1 MEEVLSPKRL
11 KTHSEISRL
20 RQASSVAKIL
30 PRPTCTIG
38 EKYDKL
44 EIICIFWQI
53 MENESRLQNPAADI
67 FEREG
72 KRNFFLAVANGILY
86 IFAEAL
92 LDPTLV
98 LVGFVN
104 RLTQNPILLGL
115 VLPIRDG
122 AWSLPQLWVSGFT
135 QNAPIKIR
143 VYQRMSFVRI
153 LAWFLLAL
161 SMNLILEPRW
171 MLLAFFVCFSIASFA
186 SGIGGLPFLEVVSKT
201 IPPQRRGEM
210 FAWRFGAGG
219 LLGIGGSFLVRWLIS
234 DASPL
239 AFPNNYGALGF
250 SYFLF
255 ASVSLL
261 IFNRIR
267 EDPDQTLVPRRKIGE
282 QWPIAVSFLKSNANY
297 RRLVLTQA
305 MMVLST
311 MAIPF
316 YAIYVQQ
323 EFNVDPKWS
332 GTYLGTLMISNLLSN
347 LFLGRLSRKT
357 DNQKV
362 MHLAASA
369 GAVMILIVLSLALF
383 GNALHVSSTIAAAW
397 LVPVFFLSGIRGT
410 GFGISSSSLLLN
422 IAEPEERSLMIGFT
436 QFLIGIFT
444 LMTSASGFLLKAFG
458 FTPLIL
464 VTLLTQ
470 VVAWL
475 TSARLRDRTESVS

>member
-1 MEEVLSPKRL
+1 
-11 KTHSEISRL
+11 
-20 RQASSVAKIL
+20 
-30 PRPTCTIG
+30 
-38 EKYDKL
+38 
-44 EIICIFWQI
+44 
-53 MENESRLQNPAADI
+53 MENESQFESPATDI

-98 LVGFVN
+98 LVGFVSQ
-104 RLTQNPILLGL
+104 LTQNPILLGL

-135 QNAPIKIR
+135 QNSPLKIR
-143 VYQRMSFVRI
+143 VYQRMSLVRI

-171 MLLAFFVCFSIASFA
+171 MLLTFFICFGIASLA

-234 DASPL
+234 DSSSL
-239 AFPNNYGALGF
+239 AFPHNYGVLGLG
-250 SYFLF
+250 YFLF
-255 ASVSLL
+255 ASTSLL

-267 EDPDQTLVPRRKIGE
+267 EDPEKVLVPRRKLGE
-282 QWPIAVSFLKSNANY
+282 QLPIAIAFLKSNSNY
-297 RRLVLTQA
+297 RRLVITQA

-311 MAIPF
+311 MAVPF

-332 GTYLGTLMISNLLSN
+332 GTYLGALMISNLLSN

-369 GAVMILIVLSLALF
+369 GGGMILLVLLLSLF
-383 GNALHVSSTIAAAW
+383 GNALHITATVAAVW
-397 LVPVFFLSGIRGT
+397 LIPVFILSGIRGT

-422 IAEPEERSLMIGFT
+422 IAEPGERSLMIGFT

-444 LMTSASGFLLKAFG
+444 LLTSVSGFLLKAFG

-464 VTLLTQ
+464 ITLATQ
-470 VVAWL
+470 IFAWW
-475 TSARLRDRTESVS
+475 TSFHLRDRTEPAA

>member
-1 MEEVLSPKRL
+1 
-11 KTHSEISRL
+11 
-20 RQASSVAKIL
+20 
-30 PRPTCTIG
+30 
-38 EKYDKL
+38 
-44 EIICIFWQI
+44 
-53 MENESRLQNPAADI
+53 MENEIQLKSSTPDI
-67 FEREG
+67 YEREG

-98 LVGFVN
+98 LVGFVSQ
-104 RLTQNPILLGL
+104 LTQNPILLGL

-122 AWSLPQLWVSGFT
+122 AWSLPQLWVSGLT
-135 QNAPIKIR
+135 QNSPIKIR
-143 VYQRMSFVRI
+143 VYQRMSLVRI

-161 SMNLILEPRW
+161 SMNLILEPSQ
-171 MLLAFFVCFSIASFA
+171 MVLAFFVCFAIASLA
-186 SGIGGLPFLEVVSKT
+186 SGVGGLPFLEVVSKT

-234 DASPL
+234 DSSPL
-239 AFPNNYGALGF
+239 AFPQNYGMLGF
-250 SYFLF
+250 GYFFF
-255 ASVSLL
+255 ASISLL

-267 EDPDQTLVPRRKIGE
+267 EDPEQTLVPRRKISE
-282 QWPIAVSFLKSNANY
+282 QLPIAISFLKSNANY
-297 RRLVLTQA
+297 RRLVITQA

-316 YAIYVQQ
+316 YALYVQQ
-323 EFNVDPKWS
+323 EFNVDPKWT
-332 GTYLGTLMISNLLSN
+332 GTYLGALMISNLLSN

-369 GAVMILIVLSLALF
+369 GGAMILLVLLLALF
-383 GNALHVSSTIAAAW
+383 GNALHITATIAAVW
-397 LVPVFFLSGIRGT
+397 LIPVFVLSGIRGT

-444 LMTSASGFLLKAFG
+444 LMTSVSGFLLKAFG

-464 VTLLTQ
+464 VTLVTQ
-470 VVAWL
+470 GLAWL
-475 TSARLRDRTESVS
+475 TSTHLQDRADPAA